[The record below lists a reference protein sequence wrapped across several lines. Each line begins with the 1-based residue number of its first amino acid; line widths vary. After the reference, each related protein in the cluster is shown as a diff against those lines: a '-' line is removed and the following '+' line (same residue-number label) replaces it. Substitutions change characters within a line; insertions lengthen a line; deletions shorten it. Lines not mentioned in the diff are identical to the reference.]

1 MAALWH
7 RLQGTVLAGLV
18 LSAVISAPAVA
29 QKSPV
34 GSQENGG
41 MNGSLSRSDLEKM
54 GGDHSSTSPAKAKE
68 QATRLIAALQLPCE
82 VSAAQL
88 VVSGTRKLDGKD
100 TPVNVY
106 ETACNQSLG
115 YLLETQGSATPV
127 SISCLTAEE
136 QRAADVA
143 KGKAPGFFCKL
154 PENKDVYA
162 IVASLVTSD
171 PGTPCKVHQLQW
183 LGRSDSAH
191 SEYSE
196 VACEDGKGY
205 VLGTALPGSQ
215 DKASVTPC
223 GQESKL
229 GVHCRLT
236 QTAAAAEQAD
246 DNVTLDTLKQ
256 ALAQHLSC
264 KVGPVR
270 LIGQEDHLKR
280 YVVEYRCTEPSSAGI
295 AFLPLPGNTNPYQA
309 LDCAAGALRG
319 IACVLPSES
328 N

>member
-1 MAALWH
+1 MGAVLR
-7 RLQGTVLAGLV
+7 RLQGTALAGLV
-18 LSAVISAPAVA
+18 ISTVLSAPAVA
-29 QKSPV
+29 QKSPL
-34 GSQENGG
+34 GGQENGG

-54 GGDHSSTSPAKAKE
+54 GGDHSSSSPAKAKE
-68 QATRLIAALQLPCE
+68 QAARLIAALQLPCD

-106 ETACNQSLG
+106 ETACSQSLG
-115 YLLETQGSATPV
+115 YLLETQGSAVPV

-136 QRAADVA
+136 QRAADAA
-143 KGKAPGFFCKL
+143 KGKEPGFFCKL
-154 PENKDVYA
+154 PENRDVYG
-162 IVASLVTSD
+162 IVASVVASD
-171 PGTPCKVHQLQW
+171 SGAQCKVQQLQW
-183 LGRSDSAH
+183 LGRDESAH

-196 VACEDGKGY
+196 VACDDGKGY

-215 DKASVTPC
+215 AKPAVTSC
-223 GQESKL
+223 GEEAKL

-236 QTAAAAEQAD
+236 KTASAAQED
-246 DNVTLDTLKQ
+246 DNVTQDTLKQ

-264 KVGPVR
+264 KIGPVR

-280 YVVEYRCTEPSSAGI
+280 YVVEYRCTEPASGGI
-295 AFLPLPGNTNPYQA
+295 AFLPLPGNTNPYQT
-309 LDCAAGALRG
+309 LDCSAGALRG

>member
-1 MAALWH
+1 MGAVLR

-18 LSAVISAPAVA
+18 ISTILSAPAPA
-29 QKSPV
+29 QKSPL
-34 GSQENGG
+34 GGQENGG

-54 GGDHSSTSPAKAKE
+54 GGDHSGSAPAKAKE
-68 QATRLIAALQLPCE
+68 QAAKLIATLQLPCD

-88 VVSGTRKLDGKD
+88 VVSGMRKVDGKD

-106 ETACNQSLG
+106 ETACGQSLG
-115 YLLETQGSATPV
+115 YLLETQGTATPV

-136 QRAADVA
+136 QRAVDVA
-143 KGKAPGFFCKL
+143 KGKEPGFFCKL

-162 IVASLVTSD
+162 IVASLVASD
-171 PGTPCKVHQLQW
+171 SGAQCKVQQLQW
-183 LGRSDSAH
+183 LGRSESAH

-215 DKASVTPC
+215 AKPAVTRC
-223 GQESKL
+223 GEEAKL

-236 QTAAAAEQAD
+236 KTASAAQED
-246 DNVTLDTLKQ
+246 DNVTQDTLKQ

-264 KVGPVR
+264 KIGPVR

-280 YVVEYRCTEPSSAGI
+280 YVVEYRCTEPASGGI
-295 AFLPLPGNTNPYQA
+295 AFLPLPGNTNPYQS
-309 LDCAAGALRG
+309 LDCAASALRG
-319 IACVLPSES
+319 IACVLPSAS

>member
-1 MAALWH
+1 MGAVLH

-18 LSAVISAPAVA
+18 ISTILSAPAAA
-29 QKSPV
+29 QKSPL
-34 GSQENGG
+34 GGQENSG

-54 GGDHSSTSPAKAKE
+54 GGDHTGNSPAKAKE
-68 QATRLIAALQLPCE
+68 QAAKLIAALQLPCD

-106 ETACNQSLG
+106 ETACSQSLG

-143 KGKAPGFFCKL
+143 KGKEPGFFCKL
-154 PENKDVYA
+154 PENRDVYG
-162 IVASLVTSD
+162 IVASVVAS
-171 PGTPCKVHQLQW
+171 GTGAQCKVQQLQW
-183 LGRSDSAH
+183 LGRDDSAH

-196 VACEDGKGY
+196 VACENGKGY
-205 VLGTALPGSQ
+205 VLGTALPGSEA
-215 DKASVTPC
+215 KASVTRC
-223 GQESKL
+223 GQEAKL

-236 QTAAAAEQAD
+236 QAAASAAADD

-264 KVGPVR
+264 KIGPIR

-280 YVVEYRCTEPSSAGI
+280 YVVEYRCSEPASGGI
-295 AFLPLPGNTNPYQA
+295 AFLPLPGNTNPYQT
-309 LDCAAGALRG
+309 LDCPAGALRG